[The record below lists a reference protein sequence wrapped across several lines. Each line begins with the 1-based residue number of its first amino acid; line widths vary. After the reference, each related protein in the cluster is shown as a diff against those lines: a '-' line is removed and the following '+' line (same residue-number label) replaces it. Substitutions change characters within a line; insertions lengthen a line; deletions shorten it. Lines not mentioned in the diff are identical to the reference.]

1 MTMLGVILLVL
12 GVVLMLIAALGVV
25 RLNDPLQRMH
35 SATKAGTL
43 GTTLVVVAAFLLVD
57 DVSLSTTVLTVM
69 FLLFTLPFGGQLLGR
84 ASYLSGVKLEGI
96 DGDPISELKRDEPV
110 VAASDQTD
118 LDTDEEAKNTPPP
131 RPITDR

>member
-1 MTMLGVILLVL
+1 MTVLGVILLVL

-96 DGDPISELKRDEPV
+96 EGDPISELKRDEPV
-110 VAASDQTD
+110 LIASGKAEPSSDG
-118 LDTDEEAKNTPPP
+118 EARNETPSQNFE
-131 RPITDR
+131 R